1 VHKVEKAYT
10 PAFSVEKQMASSSA
24 KYMAALGQL
33 EQFAGTTSP
42 DSALLTHLLT
52 GVRVQP
58 VGDLR
63 DDEDDS
69 GLLRL
74 SFPGGHQIEVIAQH
88 YFGLMVAESV
98 QFEQLIAIPEP
109 VDPELSHSPTQ
120 KRIRQLREYLRS
132 THDLD

>member
-1 VHKVEKAYT
+1 
-10 PAFSVEKQMASSSA
+10 MASSSA

-42 DSALLTHLLT
+42 DAALLTHLLT
-52 GVRVQP
+52 GVRVEP
-58 VGDLR
+58 VGDLL

-74 SFPGGHQIEVIAQH
+74 TFPGGHQIEVIAQH

-109 VDPELSHSPTQ
+109 VAHELAHSPTQ
-120 KRIRQLREYLRS
+120 KRIRQLREYLRGK
-132 THDLD
+132 HDLD